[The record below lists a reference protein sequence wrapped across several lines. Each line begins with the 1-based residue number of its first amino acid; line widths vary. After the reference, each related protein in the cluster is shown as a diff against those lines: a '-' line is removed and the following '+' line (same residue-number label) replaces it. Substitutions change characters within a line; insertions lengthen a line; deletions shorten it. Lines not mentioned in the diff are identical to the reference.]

1 MRARHGDKLWIPAF
15 DDHISWPAATRS
27 GRDLAC
33 DGPRVDVVRGAQV
46 ARRDSRSSAFAVWV
60 ATLLEQVC
68 LVKGRSGM
76 AGFSILTVRAFDQEY
91 PDNRLYPQL
100 SDDEEQ
106 ILEAESSDGSNV
118 TSFSGSYAFV
128 HDMPRHIRNKLAE
141 TIGPLLGF
149 VSDSRV
155 AVSSEKLI
163 RDSTWVG
170 VEPGGVVAVGA
181 AAVSAASARSR
192 IQGKIMV
199 GHLRYEWIAKIWAS
213 SGKHLSLEYVSNDVP
228 RAMEIQVI
236 GGISVIMAQDIARRV
251 AVFRLKENPELPGG
265 QRAVLEGLQE
275 AEPLRPT
282 ARKWDY
288 YELPGAQMVRTAA
301 PRQ

>member
-1 MRARHGDKLWIPAF
+1 
-15 DDHISWPAATRS
+15 
-27 GRDLAC
+27 
-33 DGPRVDVVRGAQV
+33 
-46 ARRDSRSSAFAVWV
+46 
-60 ATLLEQVC
+60 
-68 LVKGRSGM
+68 M

-106 ILEAESSDGSNV
+106 ILEAEPGDGSNV

-128 HDMPRHIRNKLAE
+128 YNMPRHIRNKLAE

-149 VSDSRV
+149 VSDCRV
-155 AVSSEKLI
+155 AVSSEKLT

-170 VEPGGVVAVGA
+170 VEPGGVVAAGA

-199 GHLRYEWIAKIWAS
+199 GHLRYEWISKIWSS
-213 SGKHLSLEYVSNDVP
+213 SGRHLSLEYLSNDVP

-236 GGISVIMAQDIARRV
+236 GGLSVIMAQDITRRV
-251 AVFRLKENPELPGG
+251 AALRLKENPELPGE
-265 QRAVLEGLQE
+265 QKAVLEGLQD
-275 AEPLRPT
+275 AGPLRPT

-288 YELPGAQMVRTAA
+288 YELPGAEMVRTSSIS
-301 PRQ
+301 R